1 MGDFMKEKF
10 FYPLFI
16 GVLLLAACER
26 GHDPTP
32 APHHVGKEAVQ
43 GNEQKEKVKKEQ
55 KPLSL
60 EEKFLPPHFLVN
72 EFTAKATSR
81 SIHLTMRY
89 TLSEQLYQLL
99 EQYRD
104 YYFVIQYPEELS
116 RVTHVDRS
124 NAVKGPLPANG
135 QLSYTI
141 TISSSWIDDI
151 PKDLIN
157 RINHGDLRYNLLILD
172 KERSPVHIFND
183 VQWYPSFDPNK
194 GSSVIS
200 EDDGA
205 RT

>member
-1 MGDFMKEKF
+1 MNGDFMSKKF
-10 FYPLFI
+10 FHPLFI
-16 GVLLLAACER
+16 CFLLLAACER
-26 GHDPTP
+26 GHDP
-32 APHHVGKEAVQ
+32 APVALHPL
-43 GNEQKEKVKKEQ
+43 EKAKQEHEKAETEQ

-60 EEKFLPPHFLVN
+60 EQKFLPPHFLVN
-72 EFTAKATSR
+72 QFIAKATSR
-81 SIHLTMRY
+81 SIELTIHY
-89 TLSEQLYQLL
+89 TISEQLYRLL

-116 RVTHVDRS
+116 RLTHVDRS

-141 TISSSWIDDI
+141 TISSTWTNDI

-172 KERSPVHIFND
+172 KERFPVHIFND
-183 VQWYPSFDPNK
+183 VQWYQSFDPNK

-200 EDDGA
+200 EDGGA
-205 RT
+205 RK